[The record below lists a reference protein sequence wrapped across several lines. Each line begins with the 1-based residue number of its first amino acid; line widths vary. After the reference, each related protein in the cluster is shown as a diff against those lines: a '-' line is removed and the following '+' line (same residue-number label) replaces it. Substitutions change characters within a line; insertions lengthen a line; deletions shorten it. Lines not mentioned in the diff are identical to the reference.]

1 MLIPKMIQ
9 TLEPYKPG
17 KPIEETKR
25 EFNLKE
31 VVKLA
36 SNESPLGPSEHVK
49 KAIHKAVEDLH
60 RYPDASSY
68 ELKKAYSRY
77 TGWPEDG
84 IVFGNGSNE
93 IMDFLIRLV
102 CVPGDEIVT
111 SQYAFIAYKISAQAA
126 QVHTR
131 EAKVDSELRID
142 LKNVAK
148 EINQSNKVKIVFL
161 PNPNNPTGTYFNNT
175 EWEAF
180 MKEFGN
186 RDNLFIVLD
195 EAYDEYVRATDCPK
209 GITNLPKYKNLF
221 LLRTFSKVFG
231 LGGLRVGALL
241 GHPEWIQYI
250 HRIRNPFNVNSIAQ
264 VAATAAIE
272 DEAYRK
278 KILQLTWDGM
288 DWLEPRLQKIVP
300 KVYSSQGNF
309 LLVDIGR
316 DSAEIYNNLLKEG
329 VILRPVRNYG
339 LMNHLRI
346 SIGLPEENEK
356 ALSALTKVLT

>member
-31 VVKLA
+31 VIKLA
-36 SNESPLGPSEHVK
+36 SNESPLPPSPLVQKRIQE
-49 KAIHKAVEDLH
+49 AISELH
-60 RYPDASSY
+60 RYPDGACY
-68 ELKKAYSRY
+68 ELKKAYSQY
-77 TGWPEDG
+77 VKWSEDG

-93 IMDFLIRLV
+93 IMDFLIRLL

-111 SQYAFIAYKISAQAA
+111 SEYAFIAYKISAQAA

-131 EAKVDSELRID
+131 EAKVGEDFKIS
-142 LKNVAK
+142 LKNIAS
-148 EINQSNKVKIVFL
+148 EIKASNKVKIVFL
-161 PNPNNPTGTYFNNT
+161 PNPNNPTGTYFT
-175 EWEAF
+175 TQEWEEF
-180 MKEFGN
+180 MKEFGQ
-186 RDNLFIVLD
+186 RDDLLIVLD
-195 EAYDEYVRATDCPK
+195 EAYDEYVRAKDCPK
-209 GITNLPKYKNLF
+209 GIDYLTKYKNLAV
-221 LLRTFSKVFG
+221 LRTFSKIFG

-241 GHPEWIQYI
+241 GQPELIQYI
-250 HRIRNPFNVNSIAQ
+250 HRVRNPFNVNSIAQ
-264 VAATAAIE
+264 VAAVAAIE

-278 KILQLTWDGM
+278 KILEITWHGI
-288 DWLEPRLQKIVP
+288 DWLKPRLEKIVP
-300 KVYSSQGNF
+300 KVYSTQGNF
-309 LLVDIGR
+309 LFFDIGR
-316 DSAEIYNNLLKEG
+316 DSAEVYTKLLKLG

-339 LMNHLRI
+339 LMNHFRI

>member
-68 ELKKAYSRY
+68 ELKKAYSKY
-77 TGWPEDG
+77 TSWPEEG

-142 LKNVAK
+142 LKNIAK

-175 EWEAF
+175 EWETF
-180 MKEFGN
+180 MNEFGN
-186 RDNLFIVLD
+186 RDDLFIVLD
-195 EAYDEYVRATDCPK
+195 EAYDEYVRAKDCPK
-209 GITNLPKYKNLF
+209 GISNLPKYKNLF

-288 DWLEPRLQKIVP
+288 DWLEPRLKKIVP

-356 ALSALTKVLT
+356 ALFALTKVLT